1 MRLMRLLVV
10 ALAMTALLCG
20 SALAKNYAPP
30 GRAGT
35 SQYAEDI
42 PSAGG
47 NVSTPAMG
55 GGNKTAAQ
63 ISHIGKGKQ
72 GVSKLSKLGKTGI
85 QAAQFVQATA
95 PSGTS
100 SSRSGSSR
108 SGSGSTQPTTSQK
121 PSTAAGRRARTTV
134 LTASGGSALS
144 GVGHLLTGSD
154 SGGIGIFLPLL
165 LALSLAATLV
175 VAVLR
180 LRRPQRDDV
189 AQP

>member
-1 MRLMRLLVV
+1 MRLKRLLVA
-10 ALAMTALLCG
+10 ALAMTALSCG
-20 SALAKNYAPP
+20 SAAAKNYAPP

-72 GVSKLSKLGKTGI
+72 GISKLSKLGKTGI

-95 PSGTS
+95 PTTTT
-100 SSRSGSSR
+100 SSR
-108 SGSGSTQPTTSQK
+108 SGSGSAQTTTSQK
-121 PSTAAGRRARTTV
+121 TSSTPALRSQTTV

-154 SGGIGIFLPLL
+154 SGGIGVFLPLL
-165 LALSLAATLV
+165 LALSLVATLV

-180 LRRPQRDDV
+180 LRRPPRDDV